1 MDCLITSAAHGLHLD
16 SETWCIAYA
25 SNLKWPDGFFCPGCG
40 THHQFEGGRRKLV
53 CRYCGRY
60 GSLTSGTLL
69 HGSKKRLSHL
79 LQTLWWASGE
89 KSSLTIRKLQHH
101 TGLTSYQTAWFWM
114 KKLRLVMGRVL
125 KKCRGIVLSGSCPV
139 ENRDKSEVLL
149 VAMESTARGRST
161 GQLRMGY
168 CPLLDG
174 NQIERFWSEVVEP
187 GSVILVPA
195 VEPFISVRLQ
205 DMLITT
211 ETSPSG
217 HDAVI
222 DICAAYRSWLVCEK
236 QRCSRISSPQD
247 LLEEFCFMHNS
258 RLYSNRLLLFED
270 LVTQALSCQY
280 ESGQLSIDLQNA
292 TRGGSCL

>member
-1 MDCLITSAAHGLHLD
+1 MDSLTTSAAHGLHLE
-16 SETWCIAYA
+16 SESWCITYA
-25 SNLKWPDGFFCPGCG
+25 FNLKWPDGFFCPGCG
-40 THHQFEGGRRKLV
+40 TRHELQGGRRKLV

-114 KKLRLVMGRVL
+114 KKLRLVMRRVL
-125 KKCRGIVLSGSCPV
+125 KKCRGIVLSGTCPV
-139 ENRDKSEVLL
+139 AERDKPEVLL
-149 VAMESTARGRST
+149 VALESTAGGRST

-174 NQIERFWSEVVEP
+174 KQIERFWREVVQP

-195 VEPFISVRLQ
+195 AEPFLSVRLP
-205 DMLITT
+205 DMLLTT
-211 ETSPSG
+211 ENVPSD
-217 HDAVI
+217 HEAII
-222 DICAAYRSWLVCEK
+222 DVCAAYRSWLICKK
-236 QRCSRISSPQD
+236 QRCSRVSSPQD
-247 LLEEFCFMHNS
+247 LVEEFCFMHNS

-270 LVTQALSCQY
+270 LVSEALSCRS
-280 ESGQLSIDLQNA
+280 EGDRLSMDVQDA
-292 TRGGSCL
+292 TGGGSCI